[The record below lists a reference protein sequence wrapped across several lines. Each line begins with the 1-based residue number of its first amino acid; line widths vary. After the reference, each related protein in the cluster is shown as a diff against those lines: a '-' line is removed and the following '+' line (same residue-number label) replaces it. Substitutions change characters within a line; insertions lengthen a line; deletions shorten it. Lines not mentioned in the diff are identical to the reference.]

1 MKSKRKIMRVVV
13 TGGRDY
19 NDGRTVA
26 AEMRKL
32 VKAAGGSEC
41 LVVIN
46 GGARGLD
53 SLVKQWCEQMGVPCI
68 TMFAPWDSSYG
79 RGAGPVR
86 NQWMIDFC
94 DPTYA
99 VVFPG
104 GRGTADMEKRI
115 IAAGI
120 NFHKVQETC

>member
-1 MKSKRKIMRVVV
+1 MRVVV
-13 TGGRDY
+13 TGGRAYD
-19 NDGRTVA
+19 DGRTVA

-32 VKAAGGSEC
+32 VKAAGGTEN
-41 LVVIN
+41 LVIIN

-53 SLVKQWCEQMGVPCI
+53 TLVKSWCEQMGVPCI
-68 TMFAPWDSSYG
+68 TMFAPWNSSYG

-86 NQWMIDFC
+86 NQWMLDYC

-104 GRGTADMEKRI
+104 GSGTEDMRKRI
-115 IAAGI
+115 VAAGI
-120 NFHKVQETC
+120 NFHVVPETC

>member
-1 MKSKRKIMRVVV
+1 MRVVV
-13 TGGRDY
+13 TGGRAYD
-19 NDGRTVA
+19 DGRTVA

-32 VKAAGGSEC
+32 VKAAGGTEN
-41 LVVIN
+41 LVIIN

-53 SLVKQWCEQMGVPCI
+53 TLVKSWCEQMGVPCI
-68 TMFAPWDSSYG
+68 TMFAPWNSSYG

-86 NQWMIDFC
+86 NQWMLDYC

-104 GRGTADMEKRI
+104 GAGTEDMRKRI
-115 IAAGI
+115 VAAGI
-120 NFHKVQETC
+120 NFHVVPETC